1 MRRSEETTM
10 SYKSILVNLD
20 IDEPSEAALDM
31 AAGLA
36 RSFEATLVGFA
47 AADLPM
53 PIVTTEGMVV
63 DGGFMEDQREDIER
77 RLASAKTAFER
88 KAAGLAGVE
97 WRGGVYNPNRLLI
110 ETARLCDLLVTA
122 APTGDGP
129 NRIDVAE
136 VALHTG
142 RPLLVLADAARDL
155 SGKALVAWKDTRE
168 ARRAVADAVPLLAR
182 ASEVIVA
189 TVDRDASE
197 FSAESLADVALYLSA
212 HGIKARTEVLSE
224 GDDAGALIGYAEALD
239 IDLVVSG
246 AFGHSR
252 LREWAFGGVT
262 RSLLNEKRF
271 HRFVSS

>member
-1 MRRSEETTM
+1 M

-20 IDEPSEAALDM
+20 IEAPSEAALK
-31 AAGLA
+31 AATGLA
-36 RSFEATLVGFA
+36 REFEAMLVGFA

-63 DGGFMEDQREDIER
+63 DGGFIEDQREDIER
-77 RLASAKTAFER
+77 QLAEARAAFDR
-88 KAAGLAGVE
+88 SAAGLARAE
-97 WRGGVYNPNRLLI
+97 WRGGVYNPSRLLM
-110 ETARLCDLLVTA
+110 ETARLCDLVVTA
-122 APTGDGP
+122 APSANGDDA
-129 NRIDVAE
+129 NAIDVAE
-136 VALHTG
+136 VALHAG
-142 RPLLVLADAARDL
+142 RPVLVLADNAGRGL
-155 SGKALVAWKDTRE
+155 TGKALVAWKDTRE

-239 IDLVVSG
+239 VDLIVSG

-252 LREWAFGGVT
+252 LREWVFGGVT
-262 RSLLNEKRF
+262 RSLLNDKRF
-271 HRFVSS
+271 NRFVSS